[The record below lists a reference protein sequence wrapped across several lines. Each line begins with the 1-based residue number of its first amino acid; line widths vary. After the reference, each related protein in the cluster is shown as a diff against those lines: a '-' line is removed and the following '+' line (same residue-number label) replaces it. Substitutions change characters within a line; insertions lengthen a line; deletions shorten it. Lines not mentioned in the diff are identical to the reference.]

1 MKIGLK
7 ELLKKF
13 ENGKMK
19 IIMEDRYGLGYRI
32 YSIINHAEVKD
43 CINEADGDLWDVVI
57 PGYKDKLKKKEY
69 DTNDILGIFV
79 LNNGNSKIFM
89 RVDEKGYEKK
99 RACDDINKFIS
110 EYLYWNDDVS
120 GEWFKWE
127 EIRGRL

>member
-13 ENGKMK
+13 ENGKMR
-19 IIMEDRYGLGYRI
+19 IEMEDRYGMGYRI
-32 YSIINHAEVKD
+32 YSIINHGEVKGY
-43 CINEADGDLWDVVI
+43 INDADGDLWDVVI

-69 DTNDILGIFV
+69 DTNDIIGIFI
-79 LNNGNSKIFM
+79 LDNGNSKIFM
-89 RVDEKGYEKK
+89 RVNEEGYDK
-99 RACDDINKFIS
+99 RRCNDDIKKFIK
-110 EYLYWNDDVS
+110 EYLFWNEVR

>member
-19 IIMEDRYGLGYRI
+19 IVMEDRYGMGYRI
-32 YSIINHAEVKD
+32 YSIINHQVEVKN

-57 PGYKDKLKKKEY
+57 LGYKDKLKKKEY
-69 DTNDILGIFV
+69 DTNDILGVFV

-89 RVDEKGYEKK
+89 RVDEEGYEKK
-99 RACDDINKFIS
+99 ELVMI
-110 EYLYWNDDVS
+110 
-120 GEWFKWE
+120 
-127 EIRGRL
+127 